1 MMNTVEFELTAA
13 EATIVYNAL
22 RTYIIY
28 AASCN
33 NFEYRCRLEKSMMPL
48 YDPLSKINFRST
60 ISIDKFQAEQLLEA
74 LQDFKLSMVYTSA
87 CLDVLDAPALREL
100 ILRLQQML
108 YITCEFDSTEVENST
123 SL

>member
-13 EATIVYNAL
+13 EAAIVYNAL
-22 RTYIIY
+22 RIYIIY
-28 AASCN
+28 SSSCN
-33 NFEYRCRLEKSMMPL
+33 SFEDRCRLEKSMMPL
-48 YDPLSKINFRST
+48 YDPLSKITFRST

-108 YITCEFDSTEVENST
+108 YITCEFDSTEVEYPT